1 MSFRYEQV
9 GREILRGLGQVIH
22 DELPL
27 DQYGLITITEV
38 DVGPG
43 YESAKVYFS
52 CLKNKEA
59 TQENLNKKSGF
70 LQKMLRKKIVLRRM
84 PQLHFHYDERTDRF
98 NRIEE
103 LIQEEEKKMKK
114 RAEENE
120 SS

>member
-1 MSFRYEQV
+1 
-9 GREILRGLGQVIH
+9 
-22 DELPL
+22 
-27 DQYGLITITEV
+27 
-38 DVGPG
+38 
-43 YESAKVYFS
+43 
-52 CLKNKEA
+52 
-59 TQENLNKKSGF
+59 
-70 LQKMLRKKIVLRRM
+70 M